1 MNTERVKRN
10 ISIPKMVL
18 QELKEQAQHCL
29 YQRFQNT
36 AAALTQVKLET
47 SLDTKVIELK
57 KKNRLLWELEA
68 CAQFCNN
75 NVNNFSSRFT
85 KGKLRRG
92 VIGSLSRWG
101 NQVYVFHL
109 SIF

>member
-1 MNTERVKRN
+1 M
-10 ISIPKMVL
+10 
-18 QELKEQAQHCL
+18 C
-29 YQRFQNT
+29 
-36 AAALTQVKLET
+36 
-47 SLDTKVIELK
+47 
-57 KKNRLLWELEA
+57 ELEA
-68 CAQFCNN
+68 CTQFCNN

-109 SIF
+109 SIFFDTVALSLNFLMCALSMWDTQVDSDSLSEILIL